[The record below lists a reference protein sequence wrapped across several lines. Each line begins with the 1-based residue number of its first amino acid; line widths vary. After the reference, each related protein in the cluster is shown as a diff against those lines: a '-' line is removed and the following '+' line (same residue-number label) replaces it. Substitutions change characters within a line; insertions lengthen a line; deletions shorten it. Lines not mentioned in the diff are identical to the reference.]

1 MSNDHQLYKNSL
13 KNWKD
18 TTVHFRGTVPV
29 NWSDKDLNDLKW
41 EETFC
46 IDELP
51 VDDLWNTSA
60 TEFKLWQEDL
70 YRSWGHIKPAT
81 QHYMSFE
88 PRLEFDLS
96 NILAKIGSTNGSFT
110 LNFMKIPA
118 GRIIPWHCDTYGYAI
133 NKFNVPPDRITD
145 IQRTIVFMEDW
156 SFGQVVQF
164 GDSVLSHWK
173 AGELYTWQH
182 EAWHG
187 LANFGNKD
195 VVIMQITNY
204 E

>member
-1 MSNDHQLYKNSL
+1 MNNDHQLYKTSL
-13 KNWKD
+13 ENWKD
-18 TTVHFRGTVPV
+18 STVHFCGTVPV
-29 NWSDKDLNDLKW
+29 NWSGNDLDDLKW
-41 EETFC
+41 VETFC

-51 VDDLWNTSA
+51 VDNLWNTSA
-60 TEFKLWQEDL
+60 TKFKLWQEDL
-70 YRSWGHIKPAT
+70 YQSWGHIKSAT

-88 PRLEFDLS
+88 PKLSFDLS
-96 NILAKIGSTNGSFT
+96 AVLKKINSTNESFT

-118 GRIIPWHCDTYGYAI
+118 GRLISWHCDTYGYVI
-133 NKFNVPPDRITD
+133 NKFNVPMDRVTN
-145 IQRTIVFMEDW
+145 IQRTLVFMQDW

-164 GDSVLSHWK
+164 GDSMLSHWK

-187 LANFGNKD
+187 AANFGSRD
-195 VVIMQITNY
+195 LTIMQITRY

>member
-18 TTVHFRGTVPV
+18 TTVDFRGSVPV
-29 NWSDKDLNDLKW
+29 NWTDKDLDDLEW
-41 EETFC
+41 VETFC

-51 VDDLWNTSA
+51 QDDLWQTSA

-70 YRSWGHIKPAT
+70 YRAWGHIKPAT

-88 PRLEFDLS
+88 PKLSFDLTDILKKIDS
-96 NILAKIGSTNGSFT
+96 NNVSFT
-110 LNFMKIPA
+110 LNFMKIPS
-118 GRIIPWHCDTYGYAI
+118 GRLIPWHCDTYGYAI
-133 NKFNVPPDRITD
+133 NKFNVPADRITD
-145 IQRTIVFMEDW
+145 IRRTIVFMQDW

-164 GDSVLSHWK
+164 GDSMLSHWK
-173 AGELYTWQH
+173 AGDLYTWQH

-187 LANFGNKD
+187 LANFGSKD
-195 VVIMQITNY
+195 VTIMQITNY
-204 E
+204 D